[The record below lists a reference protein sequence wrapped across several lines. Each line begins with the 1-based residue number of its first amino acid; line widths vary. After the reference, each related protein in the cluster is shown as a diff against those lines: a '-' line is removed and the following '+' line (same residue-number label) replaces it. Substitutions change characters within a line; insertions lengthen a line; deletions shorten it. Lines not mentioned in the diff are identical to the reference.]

1 MGKQSYSTL
10 GGSGIR
16 GQGVTS
22 PSDAV
27 APEQRPDWR
36 EPAMSTSGR
45 TFSVGAAALSWRV
58 GGTVEDWQGGMGPGV
73 RLEGLRASGGHRG
86 WMGTK

>member
-1 MGKQSYSTL
+1 MGKQSYNML

-22 PSDAV
+22 PSDEV
-27 APEQRPDWR
+27 APEQRPEWR

-45 TFSVGAAALSWRV
+45 TFLAGAAALSRRV
-58 GGTVEDWQGGMGPGV
+58 GGSFEDWQGDMGPGV
-73 RLEGLRASGGHRG
+73 RLEGLRASGDRRG

>member
-1 MGKQSYSTL
+1 
-10 GGSGIR
+10 
-16 GQGVTS
+16 
-22 PSDAV
+22 
-27 APEQRPDWR
+27 
-36 EPAMSTSGR
+36 MSTSGR